1 VGSKSPGAKILSSLK
16 RSNRLLQAGQSANIA
31 AELKRHAPFTA
42 LGALSGIA
50 IMALVVLIGLSSDIN
65 HTIFHSLHPLHIALS
80 AIVTTALYRRYG
92 GGIWAAI
99 AIGFVGS
106 VAICTLSDIVL
117 PYLGGTLLG
126 AGISLHICFI
136 EHPWL
141 VIPAAFAGIAIGML
155 APETRFPHAGHVL
168 VSTWA
173 SLFYLTAYGV
183 TDWLPLLPLVFVVLF
198 FAVWIPCCTSDI
210 VFPLLFRK
218 GPGHH

>member
-1 VGSKSPGAKILSSLK
+1 MKHNNGSP
-16 RSNRLLQAGQSANIA
+16 QAGQFANIA
-31 AELKRHAPFTA
+31 HELKRHAPFTA

-50 IMALVVLIGLSSDIN
+50 IMALVVSIGLSSHIE
-65 HTIFHSLHPLHIALS
+65 HIVFHSLHPLHIVLS
-80 AIVTTALYRRYG
+80 AIVSTALYRRYG
-92 GGIWAAI
+92 GGIWAAVV
-99 AIGFVGS
+99 IGFVGS

-126 AGISLHICFI
+126 ADISLHVCFI

-141 VIPAAFAGIAIGML
+141 VIPAAFAGIAVGLL

-210 VFPLLFRK
+210 VFPLLFRM
-218 GPGHH
+218 GHEHH